1 MIGPT
6 GLLYVLIILTIGL
19 VGVFFLRPSVTAG
32 TGGKILAFMAMCA
45 LPAVCVGGGLFSQM
59 QRSEQTKFC
68 ISCHAME
75 NYGKS
80 LYVDDPS
87 YLPAK
92 HFQNHRV
99 PADMACYA
107 CHADYTIYGPV
118 KDKYQGLKRVY
129 MQYISKPPE
138 HITIPGGYNNH
149 QCLRCHSGARG
160 FEENAI
166 HQSIMDT
173 LTSNQVSCIS
183 SGCHDTIHNA
193 SEVGHLKMWR
203 PGS

>member
-68 ISCHAME
+68 ISCHATE

-80 LYVDDPS
+80 LYVDDPATCRPN
-87 YLPAK
+87 L
-92 HFQNHRV
+92 FR
-99 PADMACYA
+99 
-107 CHADYTIYGPV
+107 
-118 KDKYQGLKRVY
+118 
-129 MQYISKPPE
+129 
-138 HITIPGGYNNH
+138 TIP
-149 QCLRCHSGARG
+149 LPP
-160 FEENAI
+160 
-166 HQSIMDT
+166 
-173 LTSNQVSCIS
+173 
-183 SGCHDTIHNA
+183 
-193 SEVGHLKMWR
+193 KM
-203 PGS
+203 